1 MTRADM
7 ESQIRRIL
15 TRVTHQDVAHVSLD
29 DDLIDAIGIDS
40 LGRLEVLSEVEDAFD
55 VTIYDLNAEK
65 ISTIRGIL
73 DVVDA
78 AMLEPV

>member
-1 MTRADM
+1 MTRTDM
-7 ESQIRRIL
+7 ERQIRTIL
-15 TRVTHQDVAHVSLD
+15 TRVTHKDVAHISLD

-40 LGRLEVLSEVEDAFD
+40 LGRLEVLSEVEEAFD
-55 VTIYDLNAEK
+55 VTIYDLDADK

-73 DVVDA
+73 GVVDA